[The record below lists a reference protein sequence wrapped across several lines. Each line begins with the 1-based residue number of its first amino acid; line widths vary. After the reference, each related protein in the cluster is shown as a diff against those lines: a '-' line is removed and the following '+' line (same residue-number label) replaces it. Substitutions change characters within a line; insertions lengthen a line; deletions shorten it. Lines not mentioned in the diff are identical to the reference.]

1 MTIAI
6 VAVLVALALLIAS
19 IFIANHLA
27 FSLDTLDD
35 SSIEEWEAF
44 QASMKGTK

>member
-19 IFIANHLA
+19 IFLANHLA
-27 FSLDTLDD
+27 FSLDTLDEE
-35 SSIEEWEAF
+35 SLEEWDAF
-44 QASMKGTK
+44 QDAFRGEK